1 MLKNLNPLLTPELLY
16 VLRAMGHGDELVLAD
31 ANFPAY
37 SIAADTIYGDVIR
50 LEGVNIVQAA
60 EAILSVLPL
69 DSFVDAP
76 IQRMEIIGQPTEL
89 ADVQKD
95 LQQLV
100 RRIDPDRDWPMGAL
114 ERQAFYTR
122 ARQAYAVVLTSE
134 RLPYGDFLLT
144 KGVIGPTGEVV

>member
-37 SIAADTIYGDVIR
+37 SIAADTVYGDVIR

-89 ADVQKD
+89 ADGCS
-95 LQQLV
+95 
-100 RRIDPDRDWPMGAL
+100 GAAGVL
-114 ERQAFYTR
+114 HSRPPGLCGCAHQR
-122 ARQAYAVVLTSE
+122 ASALR
-134 RLPYGDFLLT
+134 
-144 KGVIGPTGEVV
+144 